1 MKFFAKSPPKQ
12 SRIYKK
18 LQFFPP
24 DVYLGP
30 NNMKLNTFFV
40 FSMVVPYSGIH
51 ELYKNDK

>member
-40 FSMVVPYSGIH
+40 FSMVVPYSGIY